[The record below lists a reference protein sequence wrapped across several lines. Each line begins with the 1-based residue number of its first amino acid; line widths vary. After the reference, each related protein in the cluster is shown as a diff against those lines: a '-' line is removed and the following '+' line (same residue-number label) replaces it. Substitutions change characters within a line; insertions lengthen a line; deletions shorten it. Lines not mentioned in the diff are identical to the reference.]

1 MYCGA
6 EGDYRCGAGAP
17 CNEAWNGYRHLSEIE
32 MMARMAVLVEIA
44 RSRKLKSDQLLVLL
58 DELSE
63 KFMDFT
69 ALVMEM
75 VMSVEGVRH

>member
-1 MYCGA
+1 
-6 EGDYRCGAGAP
+6 
-17 CNEAWNGYRHLSEIE
+17 